1 MVCCD
6 TGGGCCDGAGFDGG
20 MGELSFGIGLGLL
33 LVGFVLFS
41 SGWLVLCEYLN
52 QVAMVW
58 MTGGYVALF

>member
-41 SGWLVLCEYLN
+41 SVWLVLCKLLN
-52 QVAMVW
+52 
-58 MTGGYVALF
+58 